1 MDWYD
6 PSGIARDVEGRLG
19 SAWRVDWYL
28 LSGSLIE
35 SSIGWNVKFFLVT
48 FLRLWM
54 CGPMFYLPF
63 ILAPFGVM

>member
-28 LSGSLIE
+28 LSGSM
-35 SSIGWNVKFFLVT
+35 IGSLVLVKVKFSSV
-48 FLRLWM
+48 
-54 CGPMFYLPF
+54 MFSR
-63 ILAPFGVM
+63 